1 MSTTTMWPPLEI
13 EASGKAFYAY
23 FKGFAAAVPNL
34 KTLSFIR
41 RTKFNY
47 FVRKQNLYSA
57 VY

>member
-41 RTKFNY
+41 RTKF
-47 FVRKQNLYSA
+47 KHL
-57 VY
+57 